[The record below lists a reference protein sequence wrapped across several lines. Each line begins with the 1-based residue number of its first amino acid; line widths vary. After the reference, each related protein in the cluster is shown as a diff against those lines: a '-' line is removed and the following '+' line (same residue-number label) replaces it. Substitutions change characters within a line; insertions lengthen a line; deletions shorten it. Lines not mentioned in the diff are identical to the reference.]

1 MSGQHFNGTFVR
13 FIGRMEVLPQAA
25 ILLVRA
31 LVIRGLRFSQLYLVS
46 VGSLVR
52 SKTFPSRNH
61 GRGRYSSFFLS
72 PRGSLFHLYL
82 STLSRS

>member
-13 FIGRMEVLPQAA
+13 FIARMEVQAA
-25 ILLVRA
+25 ILMVRA
-31 LVIRGLRFSQLYLVS
+31 LAIWALRFSQLYLVS

-52 SKTFPSRNH
+52 SKTFPLRNH
-61 GRGRYSSFFLS
+61 GRGKYSSFFLS